1 MAQYLGVRYLYA
13 EEISQ
18 GVNPNFTYFSQEK
31 GDWQQQMIEVMSPK
45 WINQFHQATLI
56 GRDQEMLELI
66 QEIPEN
72 YQALAQVLTD
82 LTQNFEF
89 DKILEITAILET
101 DQA

>member
-1 MAQYLGVRYLYA
+1 MAQYLGVRYIYA
-13 EEISQ
+13 EDVSQ
-18 GVNPNFTYFSQEK
+18 EFKTHSIYSSQEK
-31 GDWQQQMIEVMSPK
+31 VDWQQQMMTVMSPE

-66 QEIPEN
+66 QEIPADH
-72 YQALAQVLTD
+72 QALAQVLTD
-82 LTQNFEF
+82 LTHNFEF